1 MIFLAYILKITM
13 TLLITSLLWIV
24 FIFILMDSL
33 GANNVR
39 KQAISIAK
47 TLYVNGPCL
56 RIRVKGHLVSKKGQK
71 TPLEGKI
78 YINPDTKQYIFYA
91 DLTYQIIYAEK
102 WLFTDNTRSIYR
114 FSSFRKVVPGP
125 FSIDFFPNLFSKK
138 AVNTP
143 IVYKNEKEEG
153 SVITWREMEE
163 ETIPRWISH
172 SFSSLGIVNMEI
184 TLYAEES
191 SFLWW

>member
-1 MIFLAYILKITM
+1 MILI
-13 TLLITSLLWIV
+13 ITSLLWILL
-24 FIFILMDSL
+24 IFILLDSL

-39 KQAISIAK
+39 KQAISLAK
-47 TLYVNGPCL
+47 ALYVDGPCL
-56 RIRVKGHLVSKKGQK
+56 RIRVKGHLVSKKGRK

-78 YINPDTKQYIFYA
+78 YINPETNQYIFYA
-91 DLTYQIIYAEK
+91 DLTYQMIYAEK
-102 WLFTDNTRSIYR
+102 WLFTHNTRALYR
-114 FSSFRKVVPGP
+114 FSTFRQVVPGP
-125 FSIDFFPNLFSKK
+125 FPTDFFPYLFSKK
-138 AVNTP
+138 EVNAGMA
-143 IVYKNEKEEG
+143 YKNEKEEG
-153 SVITWREMEE
+153 SVITWREMED

>member
-1 MIFLAYILKITM
+1 MV
-13 TLLITSLLWIV
+13 LLISSFLWIV
-24 FIFILMDSL
+24 FIFILLDSL
-33 GANNVR
+33 GANSVR

-47 TLYVNGPCL
+47 TLYANGPCL
-56 RIRVKGHLVSKKGQK
+56 RIRVKGHLVSKKGRK

-102 WLFTDNTRSIYR
+102 WLFTDKTRSNYR

-138 AVNTP
+138 GVNTP

-153 SVITWREMEE
+153 SVITWREMEY

>member
-1 MIFLAYILKITM
+1 MILFT
-13 TLLITSLLWIV
+13 TSLLWI
-24 FIFILMDSL
+24 IFIIILLDSL
-33 GANNVR
+33 GANSVR
-39 KQAISIAK
+39 KRAISLAK
-47 TLYVNGPCL
+47 ALYVDGPCL
-56 RIRVKGHLVSKKGQK
+56 RMRVKGHIVSKKGRI

-78 YINPDTKQYIFYA
+78 YINPVTKQYIFYA
-91 DLTYQIIYAEK
+91 DLTYQMIYAEK
-102 WLFTDNTRSIYR
+102 WLFTHNTRALYR
-114 FSSFRKVVPGP
+114 LSSFRQVVPGP
-125 FSIDFFPNLFSKK
+125 FSLDFFPYLFSKK

-153 SVITWREMEE
+153 SVIAWREMED

>member
-1 MIFLAYILKITM
+1 MII
-13 TLLITSLLWIV
+13 LITSLLWIV
-24 FIFILMDSL
+24 FIFILLDSL
-33 GANNVR
+33 GANKVR
-39 KQAISIAK
+39 KQAVSIAK
-47 TLYVNGPCL
+47 TLYVDGTCL
-56 RIRVKGHLVSKKGQK
+56 RIRVKGHLVSKKGRK

-91 DLTYQIIYAEK
+91 DLTYQMIYAEK

-114 FSSFRKVVPGP
+114 FSSFRKVVSGP
-125 FSIDFFPNLFSKK
+125 FSIDFFPDVFSKK
-138 AVNTP
+138 EINTP

-153 SVITWREMEE
+153 SVITWREMED

>member
-1 MIFLAYILKITM
+1 MILIT
-13 TLLITSLLWIV
+13 TSLLWIL
-24 FIFILMDSL
+24 FFFILLDSF

-39 KQAISIAK
+39 KQAVSIAK
-47 TLYVNGPCL
+47 TLYVDGPCL
-56 RIRVKGHLVSKKGQK
+56 RLRVKGHLVSKTGRK

-78 YINPDTKQYIFYA
+78 YINPGTKQYIFYA

-102 WLFTDNTRSIYR
+102 WLFTHNGRELYH
-114 FSSFRKVVPGP
+114 FSSFRKIISGP
-125 FSIDFFPNLFSKK
+125 FKIDFFPYLFSKK
-138 AVNTP
+138 EINTP
-143 IVYKNEKEEG
+143 LLYKNEKEEG
-153 SVITWREMEE
+153 SVITWREMEY

>member
-1 MIFLAYILKITM
+1 MI
-13 TLLITSLLWIV
+13 LLITSLLWIV
-24 FIFILMDSL
+24 FIFILLDSL

-39 KQAISIAK
+39 KQAVSIAK
-47 TLYVNGPCL
+47 TLYVDGACL
-56 RIRVKGHLVSKKGQK
+56 RIRVKGHLVSKKGRK

-102 WLFTDNTRSIYR
+102 WLFTDKTRSIYR
-114 FSSFRKVVPGP
+114 FSSFRKVIPGP

-153 SVITWREMEE
+153 SVITWREMED

>member
-1 MIFLAYILKITM
+1 MI
-13 TLLITSLLWIV
+13 LLITSLLWIL
-24 FIFILMDSL
+24 FFFILLDSF

-39 KQAISIAK
+39 KQAVSIAK
-47 TLYVNGPCL
+47 TLYVDGPCL
-56 RIRVKGHLVSKKGQK
+56 RLRVKGHLVSKTGRK

-78 YINPDTKQYIFYA
+78 YINPGTKQYIFYA

-102 WLFTDNTRSIYR
+102 WLFTHNGRELYR
-114 FSSFRKVVPGP
+114 FSSFRKIISGP
-125 FSIDFFPNLFSKK
+125 FKIDFFPYLFSKK
-138 AVNTP
+138 EINTP
-143 IVYKNEKEEG
+143 LLYKNEKEEG
-153 SVITWREMEE
+153 SVITWREMEY

>member
-1 MIFLAYILKITM
+1 LFILSIFRNQRWRNFQISFLYYIQKICDFLSFYFT
-13 TLLITSLLWIV
+13 INHDTSL
-24 FIFILMDSL
+24 
-33 GANNVR
+33 
-39 KQAISIAK
+39 AK
-47 TLYVNGPCL
+47 ALYVDGPCF
-56 RIRVKGHLVSKKGQK
+56 RIRVKGHLVSKKGRK

-102 WLFTDNTRSIYR
+102 WIFTHNTRSIYR
-114 FSSFRKVVPGP
+114 FSSFRKVIPGP

-138 AVNTP
+138 EINTP

-153 SVITWREMEE
+153 SVIAWREIEN

-184 TLYAEES
+184 TLFSEES

>member
-1 MIFLAYILKITM
+1 MII
-13 TLLITSLLWIV
+13 LITSLLWIV
-24 FIFILMDSL
+24 FIFILLDSL
-33 GANNVR
+33 GANKVR
-39 KQAISIAK
+39 KQAVSIAK
-47 TLYVNGPCL
+47 TLYVDGPCL
-56 RIRVKGHLVSKKGQK
+56 RIRVKGHLVSKKGRK

-114 FSSFRKVVPGP
+114 FSSFRKVVSGP
-125 FSIDFFPNLFSKK
+125 FSIDFFLDVFSKK
-138 AVNTP
+138 EINTP

-153 SVITWREMEE
+153 SVITWREMEDD
-163 ETIPRWISH
+163 TIPRWISH

>member
-1 MIFLAYILKITM
+1 MI
-13 TLLITSLLWIV
+13 LLITSLLWII
-24 FIFILMDSL
+24 FIFILLDSL
-33 GANNVR
+33 GANSVR
-39 KQAISIAK
+39 KQAVSLSKA
-47 TLYVNGPCL
+47 LYIDGSCL
-56 RIRVKGHLVSKKGQK
+56 RMRVKGHLVSKKGRK

-102 WLFTDNTRSIYR
+102 WLFTDKTRSNYR

-138 AVNTP
+138 GVNTP

-153 SVITWREMEE
+153 SVITWREMEDQ
-163 ETIPRWISH
+163 TIPRWISH

>member
-1 MIFLAYILKITM
+1 MI
-13 TLLITSLLWIV
+13 LLITSLLWIV
-24 FIFILMDSL
+24 FIFILLDSL

-39 KQAISIAK
+39 KQAVSIAK
-47 TLYVNGPCL
+47 TLYVDGPCL
-56 RIRVKGHLVSKKGQK
+56 RIRVKGHLVSKKGRK
-71 TPLEGKI
+71 TPLEGKL

-114 FSSFRKVVPGP
+114 FSSFRKVVSGP
-125 FSIDFFPNLFSKK
+125 FSIDFFPYLFSKK
-138 AVNTP
+138 EINTP

-153 SVITWREMEE
+153 SVINWREMED

>member
-1 MIFLAYILKITM
+1 M
-13 TLLITSLLWIV
+13 
-24 FIFILMDSL
+24 
-33 GANNVR
+33 
-39 KQAISIAK
+39 
-47 TLYVNGPCL
+47 
-56 RIRVKGHLVSKKGQK
+56 RVKGHLVSKKGRK

-78 YINPDTKQYIFYA
+78 YVNPDTKQYIFYA

-102 WLFTDNTRSIYR
+102 WLFTDKTRSNYR

-138 AVNTP
+138 GVNTP

-153 SVITWREMEE
+153 SVITWREMEY

>member
-1 MIFLAYILKITM
+1 MILIT
-13 TLLITSLLWIV
+13 TSLLWIL
-24 FIFILMDSL
+24 FFFILLDSF

-39 KQAISIAK
+39 KQAVSIAK
-47 TLYVNGPCL
+47 TLYVDGPCL
-56 RIRVKGHLVSKKGQK
+56 RLRVKGHLVSKTGRK

-78 YINPDTKQYIFYA
+78 YINPGTKQYIFYA

-102 WLFTDNTRSIYR
+102 WLFTHNGRELYR
-114 FSSFRKVVPGP
+114 FSSFRKIISGP
-125 FSIDFFPNLFSKK
+125 FKIDFFPDLFSKK
-138 AVNTP
+138 EINTP
-143 IVYKNEKEEG
+143 LLYKNEKEEG
-153 SVITWREMEE
+153 SVITWREMEY

>member
-1 MIFLAYILKITM
+1 MILFT
-13 TLLITSLLWIV
+13 TSLLWI
-24 FIFILMDSL
+24 IFIIILLDSL

-39 KQAISIAK
+39 KRAISLAK
-47 TLYVNGPCL
+47 ALYVDGPCL
-56 RIRVKGHLVSKKGQK
+56 RMRVKGHIVSKKGRI

-78 YINPDTKQYIFYA
+78 YINPVTKQYIFYA
-91 DLTYQIIYAEK
+91 DLTYQMIYAEK
-102 WLFTDNTRSIYR
+102 WLFTHNTRALYR
-114 FSSFRKVVPGP
+114 LSTFRQVVPGP

-153 SVITWREMEE
+153 SVIAWREMED